1 MQIFTVRI
9 KDQSGVAS
17 VTNYSFSQVAE
28 LLEGVSKENARKF
41 FAGKESINTSVGN
54 LKLVDMEKL
63 KKSLV

>member
-9 KDQSGVAS
+9 KDQNGVAS
-17 VTNYSFSQVAE
+17 ITNYSFSQVTE